1 MRKFAPL
8 ALLTV
13 GLLVML
19 GAFLC
24 LAGNALPYQ
33 DPTAELLAHQASEAR
48 KWNILFLVG
57 LVATATGAI
66 WLLVRRRAKRRAKK
80 LKW

>member
-48 KWNILFLVG
+48 KWNVLFLVG
-57 LVATATGAI
+57 LVATATGGT
-66 WLLVRRRAKRRAKK
+66 WLVARRRARRRGQS
-80 LKW
+80 LK